1 MRTFFRGSE
10 EVVSVAV
17 PSGPSAA
24 SPIRVL
30 PRVKAIV
37 PEVTGIPSAVTAAV
51 KVTGWRNR
59 LGFIELVTFVT
70 VEYGTTTWVTDPL
83 VDPRML
89 PTPPNTAVTVE
100 PPSGRDVVVK
110 LAVPSAVN
118 GSVASTVPPCSK
130 LTVPPVTG
138 VVRVL
143 TAAVNVTGCPG
154 WLGLPE
160 LLNRVVVSDCW
171 AVSVTD
177 VPE

>member
-1 MRTFFRGSE
+1 
-10 EVVSVAV
+10 
-17 PSGPSAA
+17 
-24 SPIRVL
+24 
-30 PRVKAIV
+30 
-37 PEVTGIPSAVTAAV
+37 
-51 KVTGWRNR
+51 
-59 LGFIELVTFVT
+59 
-70 VEYGTTTWVTDPL
+70 
-83 VDPRML
+83 ML

-177 VPE
+177 VPESVTEKGMLPPSSSRPLTTFWKTPTTIGAEAIVNESPAWYS